1 MSIIYSPKSRRQ
13 FLVGS
18 GQALLALPLLP
29 SLIPQYAMAQATVVP
44 RRMMNFA
51 FDHHNESQFWPNPSI
66 ASTPVGAIGVRERL
80 LSSMGTS
87 SSTVISSLMSN
98 PLYNTLL
105 AQNQITLARGFQ
117 NHLSGGNGHVTR
129 AFGGHTIHECG
140 SSSEDPNHRSSFDY
154 LVELSP
160 TVYPNPSPS
169 MTKVIRIDL
178 DGCWT
183 YVQRTGTL
191 SVNPGA
197 HGYGDV
203 LKMYNAVFASLTNQS
218 VSPGDLTNTR
228 KTNILNRV
236 FPAFQNYKT
245 NRKISSEDRVRL
257 DQHLAFLTDLQKSL
271 SVVVQAPSL
280 ACTKP
285 STPVL
290 TGATRMQINNLYVDL
305 MVTAFK
311 CGLTQFGS
319 LNFEAQDP
327 SWIPGYTSGAGFHGV
342 MHGTLGIPAQNNG
355 YESFHKFGYDL
366 IADRFLAPL
375 NIEEGS
381 TGRTYVDNMI
391 TTALSHLGMQSG
403 TALGNHGDGDVQH
416 TIFGS
421 MGSKLRAGRYY
432 AMPTANGRL
441 PNNTFIM
448 TLLELMGVPASEY
461 NKNSSVVGQGF
472 GYYGSTSATY
482 GSRFYTPIIEMLA

>member
-1 MSIIYSPKSRRQ
+1 MSIIYSQKSRRQ

-51 FDHHNESQFWPNPSI
+51 FDHHNESQFWPNPTI

-87 SSTVISSLMSN
+87 SSTVISSIMSN

-105 AQNQITLARGFQ
+105 AQNQITVVRGLQ
-117 NHLSGGNGHVTR
+117 HHLSGGNGHVTR
-129 AFGGHTIHECG
+129 AFGGHAVDECG
-140 SSSEDPNHRSSFDY
+140 SSSENLNHRSSFDY

-160 TVYPNPSPS
+160 TVYPNASPS
-169 MTKVIRIDL
+169 ITKVIRIDL

-183 YVQRTGTL
+183 YVQRNGTL

-197 HGYGDV
+197 YSYNNV
-203 LKMYNAVFASLTNQS
+203 LQMYNTVFASLTNQS
-218 VSPGDLTNTR
+218 VSVVDFTKAR

-245 NRKISSEDRVRL
+245 NRKISSEDRTRL

-271 SVVVQAPSL
+271 SAVVQAPSL

-285 STPVL
+285 TTPVL
-290 TGATRMQINNLYVDL
+290 TGLTKHQLNNLYVDL

-311 CGLTQFGS
+311 CGLAQFGS
-319 LNFEAQDP
+319 LNLEAQDP
-327 SWIPGYTSGAGFHGV
+327 FWMPGYTGGAGFHGV

-355 YESFHKFGYDL
+355 YESYHKFGYNL

-375 NIEEGS
+375 NVEEGT

-403 TALGNHGDGDVQH
+403 TSGGGHGDGDVQH
-416 TIFGS
+416 TVFGS
-421 MGSKLRAGRYY
+421 MGGKLRAGRYY
-432 AMPTANGRL
+432 AMPSTNGRL

-448 TLLELMGVPASEY
+448 TLLNLMGVPASEY
-461 NKNSSVVGQGF
+461 SLNSSVPGQGF

>member
-1 MSIIYSPKSRRQ
+1 MGIIYSPKSRRQ

-29 SLIPQYAMAQATVVP
+29 SLIPQYAMAQASVTP

-51 FDHHNESQFWPNPSI
+51 FDHHNETQLWLNPSV
-66 ASTPVGAIGVRERL
+66 ASTPVGAIGIRERL
-80 LSSMGTS
+80 LSSIGTT

-117 NHLSGGNGHVTR
+117 NHLSGGTGHATR
-129 AFGGHTIHECG
+129 AFGGHTTNECG

-160 TVYPNPSPS
+160 TVYPNASPS
-169 MTKVIRIDL
+169 ITKSIRIDL

-197 HGYGDV
+197 YEYGDV
-203 LKMYNAVFASLTNQS
+203 LRMYNAVFASLTNQS
-218 VSPGDLTNTR
+218 VSSGDLTNVR
-228 KTNILNRV
+228 KTNILNRI
-236 FPAFQNYKT
+236 FPAFQSYKT

-257 DQHLAFLTDLQKSL
+257 DQHLGFLTDLQKSL

-280 ACTKP
+280 SCNKP
-285 STPVL
+285 ATPVL
-290 TGATRMQINNLYVDL
+290 TGSTRMQINNLYVDL

-319 LNFEAQDP
+319 MNFEAQDP
-327 SWIPGYTSGAGFHGV
+327 SWLPGYTGGPGFHGA
-342 MHGTLGIPAQNNG
+342 MHGALGIAAQNNA
-355 YESFHKFGYDL
+355 YQSMHKFGYDL
-366 IADRFLAPL
+366 IADRFLTPL
-375 NIEEGS
+375 NVEEGA
-381 TGRTYVDNMI
+381 TGRTYADNMI

-403 TALGNHGDGDVQH
+403 TSGGGHGDGDVQH

-421 MGSKLRAGRYY
+421 MGGKLRAGRYY
-432 AMPTANGRL
+432 AMPTTNGSL

-461 NKNSSVVGQGF
+461 SKNSSVIGQGF
-472 GYYGSTSATY
+472 GYYGSTSSTY